1 MLSSVKFCIKQVLTL
16 NIWIIFGKVIK
27 VWSRK
32 LQNNPSNIW
41 LFQTKSKQG
50 RHTFLK
56 IPPEIFYFLT
66 LPLKI
71 PDKTPPLEIPG
82 FSLLERW
89 GESSPQAKNVLIPPP
104 PPWKISP
111 KVDCPHPLTNIYP
124 LHQKSTPPTL
134 NNNFQVI
141 TP

>member
-1 MLSSVKFCIKQVLTL
+1 M
-16 NIWIIFGKVIK
+16 
-27 VWSRK
+27 
-32 LQNNPSNIW
+32 W

-104 PPWKISP
+104 TLKNLLQSRLSPPTNKYLSPPP
-111 KVDCPHPLTNIYP
+111 KVN
-124 LHQKSTPPTL
+124 PPYT
-134 NNNFQVI
+134 
-141 TP
+141 